1 MIKNYLKA
9 FNVLTDDE
17 IGNLIQLST
26 KKKTLEEVST
36 TQSSHI
42 KQTST

>member
-17 IGNLIQLST
+17 MRGLIQLST
-26 KKKTLEEVST
+26 KKTR
-36 TQSSHI
+36 
-42 KQTST
+42 